1 MKEFKQQIIN
11 AIVEKANDC
20 KIVSLY
26 DTAQELGY
34 NHISSQD
41 CRDILCAVKKALPDY
56 TPVQMVDHKQLRN
69 QSTAS
74 LFTTLC
80 FVDKELEFD
89 DMEANR
95 EN

>member
-1 MKEFKQQIIN
+1 MKELKQQIIN

-26 DTAQELGY
+26 DTARELGY

-56 TPVQMVDHKQLRN
+56 TPVQIGDHKQLIYP
-69 QSTAS
+69 STAS

-89 DMEANR
+89 DVEEQS